1 MAVRCTV
8 LLALLSFVAVPS
20 ARANSITLTD
30 WTTGDFANNAAGGG
44 GPFRATTDTA
54 LGSFVTFCLEFN
66 EHFSYGTEYTYTL
79 SDGAVSGGVSGQTSP
94 GYDPIS
100 DATKWIYTQLRTGG
114 YAGFAPYFG
123 TGAGVGAR
131 VQEAIWFLE
140 GERTSGQVDAASV
153 SLANFAETQD
163 WGALLGNGN
172 AVFVMNIL
180 TASGGPVQ
188 DQLAWTQTFRTT
200 ETPVPEPASML
211 LLGSGVVAAY
221 ARRRAKSSK
230 SGLGA

>member
-1 MAVRCTV
+1 MNG
-8 LLALLSFVAVPS
+8 ALLSCVAVPS
-20 ARANSITLTD
+20 TARANSITLTD
-30 WTTGDFANNAAGGG
+30 WTTGDFVNNAAGGG
-44 GPFRATTDTA
+44 GPFKATTDTA

-66 EHFSYGTEYTYTL
+66 EHFSYGTEYIYTL
-79 SDGAVSGGVSGQTSP
+79 SDGAISGGVSGQTSP
-94 GYDPIS
+94 NFDPIS

-114 YAGFAPYFG
+114 YALPTFTPFFG

-153 SLANFAETQD
+153 SLATFAQTQD
-163 WGALLGNGN
+163 WGTLLASGNS
-172 AVFVMNIL
+172 VFVMNIL
-180 TASGGPVQ
+180 TTAGAPVQ
-188 DQLAWTQTFRTT
+188 DQLAWAQTFRTT

-230 SGLGA
+230 TGPAA